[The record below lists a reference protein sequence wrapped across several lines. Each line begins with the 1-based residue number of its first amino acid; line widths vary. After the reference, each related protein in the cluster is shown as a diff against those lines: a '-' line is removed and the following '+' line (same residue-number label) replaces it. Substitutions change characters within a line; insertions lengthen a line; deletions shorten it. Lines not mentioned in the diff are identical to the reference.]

1 MPDPA
6 PRVVNHDL
14 SVAGVS
20 VAPGRSLRTSLPLV
34 EMPDGTTVSL
44 PLVLV
49 NGAQPGTRLYLGA
62 AIHGDEV
69 NGVEILARAMAHV
82 NPAHLAGS
90 IVCVPVQ
97 NPLAFH
103 NDHRLP
109 IGHYLKSPLDQSPA
123 DPWSIFPGNAEGNFA
138 ERLAATLHSLV
149 TSCEYAIDC
158 HTPTRGGRYPP
169 IAILPSMR
177 LGEAARRACDFAV
190 AFGAG
195 YIMKTESGFYIRDG
209 ILCVEA
215 TKAGVP
221 AFTFEIG
228 EGGRVEPDMIADGVR
243 CVLNAMRYLEMIP
256 GAVVP
261 PREDVRMKEFVGVRA
276 TRGGILHTEAQL
288 GVRVKRGDIL
298 ARTVSIHGDE
308 VEKFSAPVDGV
319 FIRSTTLSTVTTG
332 ERVITVGVLDS

>member
-1 MPDPA
+1 
-6 PRVVNHDL
+6 VNDRTL
-14 SVAGVS
+14 NVAGVT
-20 VAPGRSLRTSLPLV
+20 VAPGQSVRTSRPLI
-34 EMPDGTTVSL
+34 EMPDGTVVTL

-49 NGAQPGTRLYLGA
+49 NGVTAGTRLYLGA

-69 NGVEILARAMAHV
+69 NGVEILARAMTHV
-82 NPAHLAGS
+82 NPAQLAGS

-123 DPWSIFPGNAEGNFA
+123 DPWSIFPGNPEGNFA
-138 ERLAATLHSLV
+138 ERLAATLYSLI
-149 TSCEYAIDC
+149 TTCEYAIDC

-169 IAILPSMR
+169 IAILPSLT
-177 LGEAARRACDFAV
+177 LGDAAKRAHDLAV

-228 EGGRVEPDMIADGVR
+228 EGGRLEPDMIAEGVR
-243 CVLNAMRYLEMIP
+243 CVVNVLRYLKMIP
-256 GAVVP
+256 GALVP

-276 TRGGILHTEAQL
+276 TRGGILHTEATL
-288 GVRVKRGDIL
+288 CARVKKGEIL
-298 ARTVSIHGDE
+298 ARTVNIHGEE
-308 VEKFSAPVDGV
+308 VEKFAAPVDGI

-332 ERVITVGVLDS
+332 ERVITVGVLD

>member
-1 MPDPA
+1 VEE
-6 PRVVNHDL
+6 PRANDRDL
-14 SVAGVS
+14 DVAGVR
-20 VAPGRSLRTSLPLV
+20 VAPGRSLRTALPLV
-34 EMPDGTTVSL
+34 EMPDGSTVTL
-44 PLVLV
+44 PVVLV
-49 NGAQPGTRLYLGA
+49 NGAQAGARLYLGA

-69 NGVEILARAMAHV
+69 NGVEILARAMTHV
-82 NPAHLAGS
+82 NPAQLAGS

-109 IGHYLKSPLDQSPA
+109 VGHYLKSPLDQSPA

-138 ERLAATLHSLV
+138 ERLAATLHALV
-149 TSCEYAIDC
+149 TACEYAIDC

-169 IAILPSMR
+169 IAILPSLT
-177 LGEAARRACDFAV
+177 LGEAARRAHDLAV

-215 TKAGVP
+215 TRAGVP

-228 EGGRVEPDMIADGVR
+228 EGGRLEPEMVAEGVR
-243 CVLNAMRYLEMIP
+243 CVVNVLRYLKMIP
-256 GAVVP
+256 GALVL

-276 TRGGILHTEAQL
+276 RRGGILHTEAVL
-288 GVRVKRGDIL
+288 GARVKKGEIL
-298 ARTVSIHGDE
+298 ARTVSIHGEE
-308 VEKFSAPVDGV
+308 VEKFAAPVDGI
-319 FIRSTTLSTVTTG
+319 FIRSTTLATVTTG
-332 ERVITVGVLDS
+332 ERVVTVGVLD

>member
-1 MPDPA
+1 VTA
-6 PRVVNHDL
+6 RDL
-14 SVAGVS
+14 TVAGITVPS
-20 VAPGRSLRTSLPLV
+20 SRLVRTSLPLV
-34 EMPDGTTVSL
+34 EMPEGTAVSL

-49 NGAQPGTRLYLGA
+49 NGAQPGARLYLGA

-69 NGVEILARAMAHV
+69 NGVEILARALTHV
-82 NPAHLAGS
+82 NPAQLAGS

-109 IGHYLKSPLDQSPA
+109 VGHYLKSPLDQSPA
-123 DPWSIFPGNAEGNFA
+123 DPWSIFPGNAEGNYA
-138 ERLAATLHSLV
+138 ERLAATLYGLI
-149 TSCEYAIDC
+149 TTCEYAIDC

-169 IAILPSMR
+169 IAILPGMR
-177 LGEAARRACDFAV
+177 HGEASKRACALAE
-190 AFGAG
+190 AFGPG
-195 YIMKTESGFYIRDG
+195 YIMNTESGFYIRDG

-228 EGGRVEPDMIADGVR
+228 EGGRLEPDMIAEGVR
-243 CVLNAMRYLEMIP
+243 CVLNALRYLKMIP

-276 TRGGILHTEAQL
+276 TRGGILHTEVQL
-288 GVRVKRGDIL
+288 GARVKRGDVL

-308 VEKFSAPVDGV
+308 VEKFAAPVDGV

-332 ERVITVGVLDS
+332 ERVITVGVLES